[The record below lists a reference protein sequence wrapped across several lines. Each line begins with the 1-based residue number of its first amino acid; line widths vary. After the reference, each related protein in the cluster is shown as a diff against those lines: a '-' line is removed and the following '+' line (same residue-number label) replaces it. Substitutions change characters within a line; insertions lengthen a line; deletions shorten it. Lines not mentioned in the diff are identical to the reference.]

1 MDLGYSENEL
11 SELETINR
19 QSEQKL
25 KTYVKANLPKGKDA
39 KQ

>member
-11 SELETINR
+11 SELEIINR

-25 KTYVKANLPKGKDA
+25 KTYVKGKLTER
-39 KQ
+39 